1 MKYNIKTILA
11 ASCLV
16 LSISSC
22 NDWLDVE
29 PSTEV
34 DKNAMFK
41 NEDGFA
47 DAMSGVYSN
56 MTSDNLYGKN
66 LTWYALELMGG
77 GATCAWGN
85 NANIMGYYFQENTEC
100 YMPDLRTSIVDPI
113 WNEEY
118 NTIANVNSILSDID
132 KHKNVFTGNDYA
144 VFKGEALGLRAFL
157 HFDLLRLFGKAGE
170 ENLNTTA
177 IPYVDELSSS
187 VYPMLSVKV
196 AADSILNDLQR
207 AKELLKADPMY
218 TGETCSKYVC
228 SAVTGFAT
236 YRLQY
241 NIADWHNRRFHF
253 NYYAAL
259 ATMARVYQWIGDKEN
274 ALACAKEVIAAQ
286 EEKFPWVNST
296 LVANVASNSQYVCRD
311 RTFCTEQ
318 IFALNINDLPDRMD
332 GYMIEKEKS
341 FNGMDGNL
349 EGINLSCF
357 DVSTRALDPRYAYLR
372 TNTTLSGMDFSVS
385 VKYYK
390 DNDTNNYSPWS
401 ANRLPLIRLSEMY
414 YIAAECEPD
423 LSKATEYLETVR
435 RHRGM
440 ASYPLTCTS
449 KNDLQ
454 NEIEKEY
461 RKEFIAEGQLF
472 YYMKRH
478 EKSFSNVS
486 AFGSSSYITPDL
498 MVLPI
503 PDDENTYG
511 GRK

>member
-11 ASCLV
+11 ASCLMLG
-16 LSISSC
+16 LSGC

-34 DKNAMFK
+34 DKNALFK

-47 DAMSGVYSN
+47 DAMSGIYSN

-77 GATCAWGN
+77 GATAAYGN
-85 NANIMGYYFQENTEC
+85 NASIMGFCFQKNSEYY
-100 YMPDLRTSIVDPI
+100 MSDLRTSLVDPI

-118 NTIANVNSILSDID
+118 NTIANVNSVLSGIEEN
-132 KHKNVFTGNDYA
+132 KGVFTGNDYA
-144 VFKGEALGLRAFL
+144 IFKGEALGLRAFL

-170 ENLNTTA
+170 ENLNATA
-177 IPYVDELSSS
+177 IPYVDALSSD
-187 VYPMLSVKV
+187 VYPMLTVKMV
-196 AADSILNDLQR
+196 ADSIISDLKK
-207 AKELLKADPMY
+207 ATELLKADPMY
-218 TGETCSKYVC
+218 TGEACSKYVC
-228 SAVTGFAT
+228 GKVTGSAT
-236 YRLQY
+236 YRHEY

-274 ALACAKEVIAAQ
+274 ALACAKKVIAAQ
-286 EEKFPWVNST
+286 EEKFPWVNNT

-318 IFALNINDLPDRMD
+318 IFALNITDLPDRMD
-332 GYMIEKEKS
+332 GIMIEKEKS
-341 FNGMDGNL
+341 FDGIDANI
-349 EGINLSCF
+349 EGVNTDCF
-357 DVSTRALDPRYAYLR
+357 DASTRAMDPRYAYLH
-372 TNTTLSGMDFSVS
+372 NNVNFSGIDFCIST
-385 VKYYK
+385 KYYK
-390 DNDTNNYSPWS
+390 DNDPNSNSPWS

-423 LSKATEYLETVR
+423 LAKAQEYLEQVR

-440 ASYPLTCTS
+440 SSYPLSCSS
-449 KNDLQ
+449 KNELQ

-478 EKSFSNVS
+478 EKSFYNET

-498 MVLPI
+498 MTLPV